1 LFCFAAGNTTRRD
14 YGPVGRPYLT
24 IGHGLL
30 YACIFNVV
38 KSASL
43 VAGSDEQIKK
53 SICEGLNTIRLHH
66 QTVQARKVKKLQL
79 EEAGKEDEAAESDS
93 SLPQYFIY
101 QTEEED
107 LDADD

>member
-1 LFCFAAGNTTRRD
+1 M
-14 YGPVGRPYLT
+14 
-24 IGHGLL
+24 
-30 YACIFNVV
+30 

-43 VAGSDEQIKK
+43 VAGSDEQIKI
-53 SICEGLNTIRLHH
+53 SIHEELNTIRLHH
-66 QTVQARKVKKLQL
+66 QTVQARKMKKLQLQL